1 MNMIEQKAHLV
12 SRVLAPWESEEEED
26 QIKVAKIS
34 DGLVYFLAQMHF
46 LNWTWKGNWIYNTLK
61 VQSP

>member
-26 QIKVAKIS
+26 QIKAAKVLG
-34 DGLVYFLAQMHF
+34 GLKFIFRH
-46 LNWTWKGNWIYNTLK
+46 
-61 VQSP
+61 QSGPLVL

>member
-26 QIKVAKIS
+26 QIKVAK
-34 DGLVYFLAQMHF
+34 VY
-46 LNWTWKGNWIYNTLK
+46 IR
-61 VQSP
+61 

>member
-34 DGLVYFLAQMHF
+34 GSLVYFLAQMHC
-46 LNWTWKGNWIYNTLK
+46 NETL
-61 VQSP
+61 